1 MSQLTFEQVVNA
13 IVEMSASEKARLLDL
28 LSGQLVFNGGG
39 RNDWRDHVKLVE
51 PIPLPDP
58 GPNQRWIEEHTD
70 EYRGQWIALSDGQ
83 LIAHGADGIAVAKA
97 ADDSGSPIPLL
108 FFIPPED
115 ALPFAGI

>member
-13 IVEMSASEKARLLDL
+13 IVEMPASEKARLLDL
-28 LSGQLVFNGGG
+28 LSAQLTVNGEE
-39 RNDWRDHVKLVE
+39 RNAEQDQVKLVE

-58 GPNQRWIEEHTD
+58 GPNRRWMEEHT
-70 EYRGQWIALSDGQ
+70 EQYRGQWVALDNGQ

-97 ADDSGSPIPLL
+97 ADDSGAPIPLL
-108 FFIPPED
+108 VFIPPAD

>member
-13 IVEMSASEKARLLDL
+13 IVEMPASEKARLLDL
-28 LSGQLVFNGGG
+28 LSAQLTVNGEE
-39 RNDWRDHVKLVE
+39 RNDEQDQVKLVE

-58 GPNQRWIEEHTD
+58 GPNRCWMEEHT
-70 EYRGQWIALSDGQ
+70 EQYRGQWVALDNGQ

-97 ADDSGSPIPLL
+97 ADDSGAPIPLL
-108 FFIPPED
+108 VFIPPAD